1 MPKKMKTA
9 VMTGIGK
16 IGWEERDVPEPG
28 QGEVLVKVE
37 RVGVCGSDLHYFTEG
52 RIGPYKVEFPFVLG
66 HEAGGKVV
74 RLGAGVKGLAL
85 GDIVALEPGRT
96 CGTCSFCTSGR
107 YHLCP
112 DVQFFATPPVDGVFS
127 EYVAHPESLSF
138 KVPAP
143 MDSLDAALIEPLAV
157 GFHAAGQGGAVLGQ
171 KAVVF
176 GTGCIGLMSLLAVK
190 ARGLAG
196 IAVSDVMAKRLQKA
210 LSLGATHAINSREE
224 DFAKAAQR
232 ATGGEGWDLAIE
244 TSGAEQAVRQAI
256 ETSKKGATIVL
267 VGYAPSGEMTLPM
280 SLALDKE
287 LTFRTVFRYH
297 HIYPV
302 AIDAVASGSIRPR
315 DVATHFFEF
324 DDLQNALDQS
334 VSNKATV
341 VKSVVKIA

>member
-1 MPKKMKTA
+1 MPGKMKTA

-16 IGWEERDVPEPG
+16 IGWEERPVPEPG
-28 QGEVLVKVE
+28 PGEVLVKVE

-52 RIGPYKVEFPFVLG
+52 RIGPYIVEYPFVLG
-66 HEAGGKVV
+66 HEAGGKVAK
-74 RLGAGVKGLAL
+74 LGPGVKGLAL
-85 GDIVALEPGRT
+85 GDTVALEPGRA
-96 CGTCSFCTSGR
+96 CGRCAFCASGR

-171 KAVVF
+171 KAAVF
-176 GTGCIGLMSLLAVK
+176 GTGCIGLMSLLALK

-196 IAVSDVMAKRLQKA
+196 VAVSDVMPKRLEKA
-210 LSLGATHAINSREE
+210 LSLGASHAVNGAEE
-224 DFAKAAQR
+224 DFAEASLR
-232 ATGGEGWDLAIE
+232 ITGGEGWDLVIE
-244 TSGAEQAVRQAI
+244 TSGNEKAARLAI
-256 ETSKKGATIVL
+256 ETARKGATLVL
-267 VGYAPSGEMTLPM
+267 VGYGPSGEMTLPM

-287 LTFRTVFRYH
+287 LTFKTVFRYH
-297 HIYPV
+297 HIYPM
-302 AIDAVASGSIRPR
+302 AIESVASGSIRPR
-315 DVATHFFEF
+315 DVATHVFEF

-334 VSNKATV
+334 VSNKAEV
-341 VKSVVKIA
+341 VKSVIRIA